1 MKLNINDFEK
11 AEEMD
16 PLEELNKRFVSESM
30 SMPAPK
36 EMGDARAA
44 EEAGQFGDP
53 GSSRTVKATPKD
65 MPKAAPKAAPKA
77 TPKSEAL
84 DTGSDMAR
92 MMNRVKSVEKPVD
105 KTKLSANERTKQ
117 NIEENLASAR
127 SGSGPTDSRDVNA
140 RLRDSGIGE
149 SISNY
154 FKNFKTPSQRKA
166 QEQKA
171 SKGYASG
178 GSVSSAS
185 KRGDGIA
192 QRGKTRGKMC

>member
-11 AEEMD
+11 AEEVD
-16 PLEELNKRFVSESM
+16 PLEELNKRFNSESM
-30 SMPAPK
+30 SMPAAK
-36 EMGDARAA
+36 ELGDANVA

-53 GSSRTVKATPKD
+53 GSSRTVKATPK
-65 MPKAAPKAAPKA
+65 AVPKAAPKA
-77 TPKSEAL
+77 TPKSEAR

-140 RLRDSGIGE
+140 RLRDSGIGA

-154 FKNFKTPSQRKA
+154 FSNF
-166 QEQKA
+166 A
-171 SKGYASG
+171 SPKERARREKEKSTKMASG
-178 GSVSSAS
+178 GMTSSAS